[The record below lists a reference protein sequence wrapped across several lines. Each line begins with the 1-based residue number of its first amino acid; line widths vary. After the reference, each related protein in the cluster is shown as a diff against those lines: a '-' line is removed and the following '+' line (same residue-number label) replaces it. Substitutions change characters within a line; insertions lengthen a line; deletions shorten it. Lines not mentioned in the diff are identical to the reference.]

1 MAASDSA
8 EKAIAEA
15 LIMSAIKSVTTILLL
30 VQTQLVAQEVAYHRP
45 GTTSDRSLL
54 DQPARLSVAGI
65 SLREA
70 LKRLRET
77 SGVPVVF
84 SSAFLPLQQVVNC
97 ACETLTVRAALDSL
111 LADTDLQYFETRT
124 LIVIEPPLRPAVDEA
139 ELATQAVGR
148 AANPFE
154 EAAVTARLP
163 LILAVPTLLSVAPL
177 NAQQGDR
184 SAQAGNVSGT
194 VVDAK
199 TPRPLADAVVVV
211 EGSTAGART
220 GVRGEFRLTGLSGSS
235 ARLRVTHI
243 GYQPL
248 TQEVRVGGPPV
259 QFELTESIVKLDE
272 LVVTGTA
279 GEAQKRTLGNNI
291 GRV

>member
-1 MAASDSA
+1 M
-8 EKAIAEA
+8 EA
-15 LIMSAIKSVTTILLL
+15 D
-30 VQTQLVAQEVAYHRP
+30 HRP
-45 GTTSDRSLL
+45 GATVDRSLL
-54 DQPARLSVAGI
+54 DQPARLSVAGV

-163 LILAVPTLLSVAPL
+163 LILAVSTLLSVAPL
-177 NAQQGDR
+177 HAQQ
-184 SAQAGNVSGT
+184 QE
-194 VVDAK
+194 
-199 TPRPLADAVVVV
+199 PLRRGQDGCHGAVFHC
-211 EGSTAGART
+211 GL
-220 GVRGEFRLTGLSGSS
+220 RL
-235 ARLRVTHI
+235 V
-243 GYQPL
+243 
-248 TQEVRVGGPPV
+248 
-259 QFELTESIVKLDE
+259 
-272 LVVTGTA
+272 
-279 GEAQKRTLGNNI
+279 
-291 GRV
+291 